1 MKGMEEFN
9 FLKVIIMAN
18 KNKVLLIVNP
28 CAGPDRKR
36 VNVDEIVRLFPAEY
50 EFDIRETKGRGDATT
65 FAENCPDDIDVIVCN
80 GGDGTLN
87 ETLNGVMKLNRR
99 VPVGYIPTGSTN
111 DLATT
116 LGIPTDI
123 KAAVDLI
130 VSGNTNTYDLGNF
143 NGRFYEYIASFGAFT
158 SSSYGTSQKMK
169 NKLGHFAYLL
179 DGFLHWGGI
188 KAVPV
193 HIEYDG
199 GVIDDKIML
208 GAVFNSTSVS
218 GILKFDPKEIK
229 LNDGLFEILMI
240 KDIKVIEAP
249 AMLRKLLKKDYSD
262 ERILYA
268 KTRHFKMTSE
278 EGVPWT
284 VDGEYGGDPKE
295 TIISVE
301 EKAIDIIST
310 DNALFL
316 PKS

>member
-1 MKGMEEFN
+1 
-9 FLKVIIMAN
+9 MAD
-18 KNKVLLIVNP
+18 KKKILLIVNP
-28 CAGPDRKR
+28 CAGRDRGR
-36 VNVDEIVRLFPAEY
+36 ANISDIVALFPKEY
-50 EFDIRETKGRGDATT
+50 EFDIRETKGRGDATA
-65 FAENCPDDIDVIVCN
+65 FAESCPDDIDVIVCN

-87 ETLNGVMKLNRR
+87 ETLNGVMKLSRR

-123 KAAVDLI
+123 KSAVDLI
-130 VSGNTNTYDLGNF
+130 VKGETNTYDLGDF
-143 NGRFYEYIASFGAFT
+143 NGRYYEYIASFGAFT

-169 NKLGHFAYLL
+169 NRLGHFAYLL

-218 GILKFDPKEIK
+218 GILKFDPSEIK
-229 LNDGLFEILMI
+229 LNDGLFEVLMI
-240 KDIKVIEAP
+240 KNIKVIEAP
-249 AMLRKLLKKDYSD
+249 KMLRKLLKKDYSD

-268 KTRHFKMTSE
+268 KTRNFRMTSE
-278 EGVPWT
+278 TGVPWT

-295 TIISVE
+295 TTISVA

-310 DNALFL
+310 KNPLFL
-316 PKS
+316 